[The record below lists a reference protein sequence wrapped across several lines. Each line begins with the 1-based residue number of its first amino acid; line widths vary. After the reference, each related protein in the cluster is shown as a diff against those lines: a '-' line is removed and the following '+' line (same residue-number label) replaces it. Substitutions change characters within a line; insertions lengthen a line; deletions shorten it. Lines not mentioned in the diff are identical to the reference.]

1 MRGPAWA
8 ERRSA
13 LARLAILVGHHVAA
27 ADMIERAH
35 QPLLLHPLDQ
45 AGGAVISD
53 AQLPLQ
59 PARRGLLAFG
69 DDLARLRVHAILGA
83 VAARRSALHREAAVL
98 GFLGDAFDI
107 VGRALAAPMVGDR
120 AHLVVGNE
128 GAVDAGDR
136 SEEHTSE
143 LQSLM
148 RISYAVLC
156 LKKYNK

>member
-1 MRGPAWA
+1 
-8 ERRSA
+8 
-13 LARLAILVGHHVAA
+13 
-27 ADMIERAH
+27 MIGRAH

-83 VAARRSALHREAAVL
+83 VATRRSALHREAAVL

-120 AHLVVGNE
+120 PPLVVGNE
-128 GAVDAGDR
+128 GAVAAGDLLAAADVQPVALSPNLPR
-136 SEEHTSE
+136 PAFAQT
-143 LQSLM
+143 
-148 RISYAVLC
+148 
-156 LKKYNK
+156 